1 MCILYESIF
10 IKLKSKQNQPVVREV
25 KTVVN
30 SGDGRLN
37 ARITRG
43 GSGVLCIGYGGVFT
57 LYKFTEL
64 YTDELCFFGCTY
76 VIPQ

>member
-10 IKLKSKQNQPVVREV
+10 IELKSNQNQPVVREV

-30 SGDGRLN
+30 SGDGRLMT
-37 ARITRG
+37 RITRG
-43 GSGVLCIGYGGVFT
+43 GSGVLCIGYGGVFI

-64 YTDELCFFGCTY
+64 YTVELCFSGHTY